1 MDHSRKK
8 GVIMSKKARS
18 KKVAVQ
24 EFKTGQYTYSAFKPR
39 DEFQKKS
46 VDIILN
52 NPISFIYGVA
62 GTGKT
67 TVAVGVGLRMLM
79 AGEIEKIVI
88 TRPYVTA
95 GEKLGYLPG
104 NIEEKF
110 DPFVMPVKM
119 ILEKLV
125 GKSTAGRYFASN
137 AIMILPLAY
146 MRGMTFEKS
155 FVIMDEAQNSSTEQ
169 MHLILTRIGK
179 DSKICIAGD
188 EFQTDL
194 DRGQKSGLTDAVNK
208 LKGIDGIGMFEF
220 PPESCQRHPLVSII
234 DAKYK
239 ASSKKS

>member
-1 MDHSRKK
+1 
-8 GVIMSKKARS
+8 MSKKARA
-18 KKVAVQ
+18 KKRAVQ
-24 EFKTGQYTYSAFKPR
+24 ELKTGQYTYSAFKPR
-39 DEFQKKS
+39 DEFQKKAVDTIINNS
-46 VDIILN
+46 V
-52 NPISFIYGVA
+52 SFLYGVA

-67 TVAVGVGLRMLM
+67 TVAVGVALRMLM
-79 AGEIEKIVI
+79 AGEVDKIVV

-137 AIMILPLAY
+137 SIVILPLAY

-155 FVIMDEAQNSSTEQ
+155 FVIMDEAQNSSSEQ
-169 MHLILTRIGK
+169 MHLLLTRMGK

-194 DRGQKSGLTDAVNK
+194 DKGQKSGLTDAINK
-208 LKGIDGIGMFEF
+208 LKDIEGIGMFEF
-220 PPESCQRHPLVSII
+220 PAESCQRHHRFLSSIQNTSFLQEDI
-234 DAKYK
+234 
-239 ASSKKS
+239 SRFCN

>member
-1 MDHSRKK
+1 
-8 GVIMSKKARS
+8 MSKKARA
-18 KKVAVQ
+18 KKRAVQ
-24 EFKTGQYTYSAFKPR
+24 ELKTGQYTYSAFKPR
-39 DEFQKKS
+39 DEFQKKA
-46 VDIILN
+46 VETIIN
-52 NPISFIYGVA
+52 NAVSFLYGVA

-79 AGEIEKIVI
+79 AGEVDKIVV

-137 AIMILPLAY
+137 SIVILPLAY

-155 FVIMDEAQNSSTEQ
+155 FVIMDEAQNSSSEQ
-169 MHLILTRIGK
+169 MHLLLTRMGK

-194 DRGQKSGLTDAVNK
+194 DKGQRSGLTDAINK
-208 LKGIDGIGMFEF
+208 LKNIDDIGMFEF
-220 PPESCQRHPLVSII
+220 PAESCQRHHLVSVI
-234 DAKYK
+234 DSKYK
-239 ASSKKS
+239 LSPRRS